1 MLCAFRIN
9 DLRDLHCP
17 GSNALSGSGHLARS
31 VRSPTPMNS
40 MFLGLIGVFF
50 AFVVL
55 LAVWSRWR
63 RQMGG
68 GWGPTEMSDG
78 SMTTTPTGYPEE
90 MKGHGKKIS
99 ATDNNAAGM

>member
-1 MLCAFRIN
+1 
-9 DLRDLHCP
+9 
-17 GSNALSGSGHLARS
+17 
-31 VRSPTPMNS
+31 MNG
-40 MFLGLIGVFF
+40 FFIGLIVLFF

-55 LAVWSRWR
+55 MAVWSRWR

-90 MKGHGKKIS
+90 MKGEGKSI
-99 ATDNNAAGM
+99 APTDNHAARM